1 MNIENLKSISIK
13 SQHLV
18 IGLALIFSIASIQ
31 NVAHFF
37 VGLGHDNL
45 ASWTLGLGLG
55 VALVVLAH
63 QLSEVDM
70 RDKQA
75 FYSLLSVTAFF
86 TILSALIQGSVYSH
100 HLGWLGYLL
109 AFFLIGCSELALPIA
124 TSISAESKRKRKILD
139 AGTLAREKG
148 AEILVS
154 TLDFDTAKLQR
165 KAESIMMD
173 VVLANV
179 SQIADEMT
187 PRARRNVAAN
197 RNVVVTDMSEPDT
210 KARQAVEMSKPAVP
224 AIVSPADMT
233 KARTDK
239 ATTRRNE
246 IMTYIDSQDVATF
259 VRSMSELFSVS
270 TRTIQR
276 DIAQL
281 ENDGL
286 IVCNGTIVR
295 MDALQVTA

>member
-1 MNIENLKSISIK
+1 MNIETLKSIQFPQIK
-13 SQHLV
+13 NQHLV

-37 VGLGHDNL
+37 VGLGHDRL

-187 PRARRNVAAN
+187 PRTRRNVTDK
-197 RNVVVTDMSEPDT
+197 RNVVVTAPTEPDT
-210 KARQAVEMSKPAVP
+210 IERQPAEMSQV
-224 AIVSPADMT
+224 IVSPADMT
-233 KARTDK
+233 AARQDK
-239 ATTRRNE
+239 AATRQQE
-246 IMTYIDSQDVATF
+246 IMSYVDSQDVSVF
-259 VRSMSELFSVS
+259 VKSMAQLFSVS
-270 TRTIQR
+270 ERTIRR
-276 DIAQL
+276 DLDKL
-281 ENDGL
+281 ESDGL
-286 IVCNGTIVR
+286 VIANGVIIRAETLAV
-295 MDALQVTA
+295 A